1 MYGAIIGD
9 IAGSTLEF
17 DESKVYD
24 IPLFLPGSDITD
36 DTIMT
41 IAVAKAL
48 LQWQEKGG
56 DLAAHMVEQMQSLG
70 RAYPCPMGAYGTK
83 FKQWLRSSH
92 PKPYYSCGNG
102 SAMRVSPCALMAKSL
117 EEALELA
124 KISAQVTHDHPEGIK
139 GAQATAAA
147 VYLARTGHSIEE
159 IRDYIRENFYPLDR
173 ALDEIRPDYGFE
185 PTCQESVPQSI
196 QAFLES
202 ESFEDAIRKVLSL
215 GGDADTMGAITGS
228 IAWAYYGARGMTETM
243 IQLKSEAESYLPE
256 AFLKTIRAME
266 QLCE

>member
-48 LQWQEKGG
+48 LQWREKGG
-56 DLAAHMVEQMQSLG
+56 DLAAYMVQQMQSLG

-83 FKQWLRSSH
+83 FKQWLGSSH

-102 SAMRVSPCALMAKSL
+102 IIVCKPGS
-117 EEALELA
+117 
-124 KISAQVTHDHPEGIK
+124 TDHGTYIQQYDYMGKVGCNLRDHFRFCRSEIK
-139 GAQATAAA
+139 VMILSVVAA
-147 VYLARTGHSIEE
+147 VPG
-159 IRDYIRENFYPLDR
+159 
-173 ALDEIRPDYGFE
+173 
-185 PTCQESVPQSI
+185 
-196 QAFLES
+196 
-202 ESFEDAIRKVLSL
+202 LS
-215 GGDADTMGAITGS
+215 
-228 IAWAYYGARGMTETM
+228 
-243 IQLKSEAESYLPE
+243 
-256 AFLKTIRAME
+256 
-266 QLCE
+266 